1 MTVQA
6 FQGSFTQQ
14 EPLPAESLDAAKIVL
29 SGGRLHR
36 YGNAQGEISQAAAL
50 EEAFAN
56 WQAAR
61 FCLALTSGGQAL
73 QIALRTV
80 KVCPGEPVLTNA
92 FTLAPVPGAIAAVG
106 AKAVLVESSD
116 DLTIDL
122 KDLAA
127 KALTSGARVLLLSHM
142 RGHIADMDRIADI
155 CDRLNVAL
163 VEDCAHTMG
172 AWFSGKRS
180 GNHGVVSCFSTQTY
194 KHINSGEGGFL
205 TTNDTEIA
213 ARATVLSGSY
223 MNYSRHGA
231 GPDES
236 AYENVRY
243 ETPNMSARMDNLRAA
258 ILIPQLEGLDENV
271 RRWNER
277 HAVLVKALS
286 VVEGVVLPKADPKM
300 LRVGSSFQFRLPK
313 ASIEQCKS
321 VVIHASSLGVEL
333 KWFGAAEP
341 VGFTSNHKSWRYLRS
356 QSLPRTDE
364 ILRTLFDMRVPLT
377 FSLEDCAQIGSIL
390 RYVLEKEFVLDPVR

>member
-14 EPLPAESLDAAKIVL
+14 EALPAASLEAASAVL

-36 YGNAQGEISQAAAL
+36 YGNAPGEISQAAAL
-50 EEAFAN
+50 ETAFAN
-56 WQAAR
+56 WQGAR

-73 QIALRTV
+73 QIALRAVT
-80 KVCPGEPVLTNA
+80 VCPRDLVLTNA

-106 AKAVLVESSD
+106 GKAVLVESSD

-122 KDLAA
+122 DDLEA
-127 KALTSGARVLLLSHM
+127 KARNSGARVLLLSHM
-142 RGHIADMDRIADI
+142 RGHIADMDRLLDV
-155 CDRLNVAL
+155 CDRFNVTL

-172 AWFSGKRS
+172 ARFASQRS
-180 GNHGVVSCFSTQTY
+180 GSHGVVSCFSTQTY

-205 TTNDTEIA
+205 TTNDAEVA
-213 ARATVLSGSY
+213 ARATMLSGSY
-223 MNYSRHGA
+223 MNYLRHGA
-231 GPDES
+231 GPDE
-236 AYENVRY
+236 AAFKKARY
-243 ETPNMSARMDNLRAA
+243 ETPNMSARMDNLRAS
-258 ILIPQLEGLDENV
+258 ILIPQIAGLDENV

-286 VVEGVVLPKADPKM
+286 AVKGVALAKGHPKM
-300 LRVGSSFQFRLPK
+300 LRVGSSLQFRLPT
-313 ASIEQCKS
+313 ASNEQCRAL
-321 VVIHASSLGVEL
+321 VVHAASLGVEL

-341 VGFTSNHKSWRYLRS
+341 VGFTSNHKSWRYLQS

-364 ILRTLFDMRVPLT
+364 VLRTLFDMRVPLT
-377 FSLEDCAQIGSIL
+377 FTFENCEHIGRIL
-390 RYVLEKEFVLDPVR
+390 QHVLEKEIVLDLA

>member
-1 MTVQA
+1 MTVKA

-14 EPLPAESLDAAKIVL
+14 EPLPAAAIQAASAVL

-56 WQAAR
+56 WQGAQ

-73 QIALRTV
+73 QIALRAVT
-80 KVCPGEPVLTNA
+80 VCPGDLVLTNA

-122 KDLAA
+122 DDLEA
-127 KALTSGARVLLLSHM
+127 KARSSGARVLLLSHM
-142 RGHIADMDRIADI
+142 RGHIADMDRVVDI
-155 CDRLNVAL
+155 CDRFKVAL

-172 AWFSGKRS
+172 ARFADKRS
-180 GNHGVVSCFSTQTY
+180 GSHGVVSCFSTQTY

-205 TTNDTEIA
+205 TTDNVEIA
-213 ARATVLSGSY
+213 ARATMLSGSY
-223 MNYSRHGA
+223 MNFMRHGA
-231 GPDES
+231 GPEEA
-236 AYENVRY
+236 AYEKVRY
-243 ETPNMSARMDNLRAA
+243 ETPNMSARMDNLRAS
-258 ILIPQLEGLDENV
+258 ILIPQLADLDENV
-271 RRWNER
+271 RRWNKR
-277 HAVLVKALS
+277 HSVLVEALS
-286 VVEGVVLPKADPKM
+286 GVEGVEMPKGHPKM
-300 LRVGSSFQFRLPK
+300 VRVGSSFQFRLPK
-313 ASIEQCKS
+313 ASDEKCRSLVAQ
-321 VVIHASSLGVEL
+321 AAALGVEL

-341 VGFTSNHKSWRYLRS
+341 VGFTSNHKSWRYLQS
-356 QSLPRTDE
+356 QYLPKTDE

-377 FSLEDCAQIGSIL
+377 FSLENCAHIGRIL
-390 RYVLEKEFVLDPVR
+390 RYVMETEIAFDPA

>member
-1 MTVQA
+1 MTVKA

-14 EPLPAESLDAAKIVL
+14 EPLPAAAIQAASAVL

-36 YGNAQGEISQAAAL
+36 YGNAPGEISQATAL

-56 WQAAR
+56 WQGAQ

-73 QIALRTV
+73 QIALRAVT
-80 KVCPGEPVLTNA
+80 VCPGDLVLTNA

-116 DLTIDL
+116 NLTIDL
-122 KDLAA
+122 DDLEA
-127 KALTSGARVLLLSHM
+127 KARNSSARVLLLSHM
-142 RGHIADMDRIADI
+142 RGHIADMDRVLDI
-155 CDRLNVAL
+155 CNRCNVTL

-172 AWFSGKRS
+172 ARFAGKRS

-205 TTNDTEIA
+205 TTSDAEVA
-213 ARATVLSGSY
+213 ARATMLSGSY
-223 MNYSRHGA
+223 MNFLRHGA
-231 GPDES
+231 GPDE
-236 AYENVRY
+236 AAFEKARY
-243 ETPNMSARMDNLRAA
+243 ETPNMSARMDNLRAS
-258 ILIPQLEGLDENV
+258 ILIPQLSGLDENV

-277 HAVLVKALS
+277 HAVLVEALS
-286 VVEGVVLPKADPKM
+286 GVEGVALPNFHPKM

-313 ASIEQCKS
+313 ASNEQCKS
-321 VVIHASSLGVEL
+321 MVAQAACLGVEL

-341 VGFTSNHKSWRYLRS
+341 VGFTSNHTSWRYLQS
-356 QSLPRTDE
+356 QSLPRTDDV
-364 ILRTLFDMRVPLT
+364 LRTLFDMRVPLT
-377 FSLEDCAQIGSIL
+377 FTLENCEHIGRIL
-390 RYVLEKEFVLDPVR
+390 KHALEKQIALDLA